1 MILHDKISAQLP
13 AWRERMKSL
22 VKEHGDVVVDQ
33 VTVGQV
39 VGGMRDIKS
48 LLSDVSFVDPA
59 EGIRFR
65 GLPIPELLK
74 ALPKGRGTKMP
85 LVGGLYYLLMVGEVP
100 TKEQAFEVEA
110 EWAKRAVVP
119 DYVYKM
125 IKSMPKETHP
135 MTLFS
140 QAVLALQNGSAFA
153 RNYHTGMKKDVYWEP
168 ALEDSMDLTAK
179 LPVIAAFIYRMKY
192 FGETRKPRYNPK
204 WDYGAN
210 FARMMGVEDKK
221 GYAELARLY
230 FILHSDHESGNV
242 SAHTMHLVGSAL
254 SDPFYSFSASL
265 DGLAGPLHGLA
276 NQECLG
282 WLIDVKN
289 QFGGVPTREQLY
301 KFAWDTLNSGKVI
314 PGYGHA
320 VLRVP
325 DPRYMAQMEFAK
337 ARFPDDELLRLAAL
351 VFEVVPQVLREQ
363 GKAKNPAPN
372 VDAISGTLQYYYGVR
387 EFDFYTVLFGVGR
400 ALGVTAN
407 YVWARAA
414 RLADRAAQVR
424 HHEDAGRS
432 RSERAAAGIAF
443 PRFDNKD
450 KADGACTVRF

>member
-1 MILHDKISAQLP
+1 MILHEKIESQLP
-13 AWRERMKSL
+13 QWRERMKSL
-22 VKEHGDVVVDQ
+22 AKDHADVVVDH
-33 VTVGQV
+33 VTVGQI

-48 LLSDVSFVDPA
+48 LLTDISFVDPA

-65 GLPIPELLK
+65 GMSIPEVLK
-74 ALPKGRGTKMP
+74 ALPKARGGQMP

-100 TKEQAFEVEA
+100 TKEQAWEVEE
-110 EWAKRAVVP
+110 EWGKRAAVP

-125 IKSMPKETHP
+125 LKSMPKETHP

-140 QAVLALQNGSAFA
+140 QAVLALQNQSAFA
-153 RNYHTGMKKDVYWEP
+153 KKYHEIKKDAYWEP
-168 ALEDSMDLTAK
+168 ALEDSLDLTAK
-179 LPVIAAFIYRMKY
+179 LPVIAAYIYRMKY
-192 FGETRKPRYNPK
+192 FGETKKPRYNPK
-204 WDYGAN
+204 WDYGLN
-210 FARMMGVEDKK
+210 FSKMMGVDDKK

-254 SDPFYSFSASL
+254 SDPFLSFSAAL
-265 DGLAGPLHGLA
+265 NGLAGPLHGLA
-276 NQECLG
+276 NQECLA
-282 WLIDVKN
+282 WLIEVKDK
-289 QFGGVPTREQLY
+289 FGRVPTRDELY
-301 KFAWDTLNSGKVI
+301 KFAWDTLNAGHVI

-325 DPRYMAQMEFAK
+325 DPRFTAQMNFAK
-337 ARFPDDELLRLAAL
+337 QRFPDDDLVRLADL
-351 VFEVVPQVLREQ
+351 VFDVVPQVLKEQ

-407 YVWARAA
+407 YVWARA
-414 RLADRAAQVR
+414 L
-424 HHEDAGRS
+424 GWPI
-432 RSERAAAGIAF
+432 ERPKSLTTKMLEEAVQKELQPA
-443 PRFDNKD
+443 
-450 KADGACTVRF
+450 